1 MKKRYLSVAL
11 VMLGFGIAYTAP
23 SQTEAGGGASNS
35 SKVDSTFKRK
45 WRPPA
50 KHTAPKR
57 IVARKTGTDYEAEG
71 DRFYEQK
78 DYDSALVAYGS
89 AVKLKPTFHSLY
101 RIGWI
106 HNEFGEFS
114 EALTSLDQAIA
125 LDSSQYAA
133 YTEKGY
139 AHRRLNQ
146 FDPAI
151 AAFKRSIAL
160 KPTDYIAPYELGS
173 IYNETKNYSEA
184 ERYLRQAIRNKSD
197 YANAFEELGIVQRR
211 QGRYDDAISSFNE
224 AISLDSEDSGSYMGL
239 GDVYFYGKKDYQK
252 AIDAY
257 LKGLNLD
264 SDNYDAAYNV
274 GYAYN
279 DIGEYA
285 EALPWLEKVLKLK
298 PNHNEARAEVGFA
311 NMKLQH
317 YPAAATVLRAAIAA
331 DRDYDTAHYYLGQVY
346 VHTGN
351 RTAATTEYRELQRLK
366 SQYAEKL
373 MKMIQ
378 DM

>member
-1 MKKRYLSVAL
+1 MKERFIPVVLITLSLGIAHVAL
-11 VMLGFGIAYTAP
+11 
-23 SQTEAGGGASNS
+23 SQVEAGGGNAP
-35 SKVDSTFKRK
+35 KVDSTFKRK

-57 IVARKTGTDYEAEG
+57 IVARKTTADYEAEG
-71 DRFYEQK
+71 DKFYDQK
-78 DYDSALVAYGS
+78 DYDSALIAYES

-106 HNEFGEFS
+106 HNEFGEFND
-114 EALTSLDQAIA
+114 ALLSLDRAIA

-139 AHRRLNQ
+139 AHRRLSQ
-146 FDPAI
+146 FDAAI

-197 YANAFEELGIVQRR
+197 YANAYEELGVVQRR
-211 QGRYDDAISSFNE
+211 QGRYDDAIDSFNE
-224 AISLDSEDSGSYMGL
+224 AISLDSQDSGPYMGL
-239 GDVYFYGKKDYQK
+239 GDVYFYGKKDYEK
-252 AIDAY
+252 SIDPY
-257 LKGLNLD
+257 LKGLNLEP
-264 SDNYDAAYNV
+264 DNHVAAYNV
-274 GYAYN
+274 GFAYN

-285 EALPWLEKVLKLK
+285 EALPWLEKALKLK
-298 PNHNEARAEVGFA
+298 ANYNEARAEIGFA
-311 NMKLQH
+311 NMKLQR
-317 YPAAATVLRAAIAA
+317 YPAALTVLRAAVAA
-331 DRDYDTAHYYLGQVY
+331 DRNFDTAHYYLGQVY

-351 RTAATTEYRELQRLK
+351 RTAATAEYRELQRLK
-366 SQYAEKL
+366 SEYADRL

-378 DM
+378 QM